1 VRTPKLHHFDAS
13 TNTQVQEYLPD
24 SIDLKNY
31 ALKHFPPQTPSALKE
46 QCLGLGRGLGSW
58 LRQFHTWA
66 AAAES
71 ASATTGSLRQIAMD
85 NHQLQQIKHSTYYEW
100 ALSMVDKY
108 PEILAEAK
116 SVFQEIKEMADE
128 ELKDDSK
135 LQVVHG
141 DFWTGK

>member
-1 VRTPKLHHFDAS
+1 
-13 TNTQVQEYLPD
+13 
-24 SIDLKNY
+24 
-31 ALKHFPPQTPSALKE
+31 
-46 QCLGLGRGLGSW
+46 
-58 LRQFHTWA
+58 
-66 AAAES
+66 
-71 ASATTGSLRQIAMD
+71 MD